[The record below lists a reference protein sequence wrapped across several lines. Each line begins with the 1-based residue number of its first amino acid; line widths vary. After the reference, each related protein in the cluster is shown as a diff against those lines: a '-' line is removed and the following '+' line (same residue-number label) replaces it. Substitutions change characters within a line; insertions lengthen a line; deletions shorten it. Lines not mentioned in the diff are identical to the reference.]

1 VLLTE
6 LITPARIRLP
16 VEAQDKR
23 GVIRELARLLVEQC
37 GGSYDDVLQ
46 AIEDRERA
54 LSTGIGFGVAIP
66 HGKSPT
72 LPVLGVVCGVSPVPI
87 EYDALDGL
95 PVRLF
100 FMLAGPESS
109 AGPHVK
115 VLSRIA
121 RLVRR
126 QEVRDRLISA
136 PTAGDFH
143 QAIREAETWQ

>member
-1 VLLTE
+1 VLLTD
-6 LITPARIRLP
+6 LITPDRIRLP
-16 VEAQDKR
+16 VEAHDKP
-23 GVIRELARLLVEQC
+23 GVIRELATLLVAQC
-37 GGSYDDVLQ
+37 GGAFEDVLQ
-46 AIEDRERA
+46 AIEDRERV

-72 LPVLGVVCGVSPVPI
+72 VPGLGLVCGVSRAPI
-87 EYDALDGL
+87 PYDSVDGE

-100 FMLAGPESS
+100 FMLAGPEST

-126 QEVRDRLISA
+126 QVVRDQLLQA
-136 PTAGDFH
+136 ANPVEFH
-143 QAIREAETWQ
+143 RTIREAETWQ